1 MILLAELVSSFM
13 NSALVGSL
21 YALIGLGLTL
31 SIRATRIYNWAYGEF
46 VTIGAYVAAVLTTHQ
61 GLGLLASLG
70 CAILAPAGVAI
81 LVDESVFKPL
91 SKRGSGSIQI
101 MLASIAV
108 DIMIRYGIYI
118 YAAIASLLMIEAS
131 FPVWTISSFLGLQ
144 LTSLHLWIIPST
156 LAIVIGLQALLSKTM
171 LGKQF
176 RAMSDNP
183 ELAGVTGIDVTTLR
197 RVGWLMVGAMA
208 GLAGAFWSMYLVLTP
223 EIGSTLM
230 LDAFAAA
237 IVGGRTFYGTVIA
250 GYIIGLAENV
260 GAYLLNQIFGV
271 PTQYKLLIM
280 FSIMIIVLIV
290 RPSGL
295 IRGTLGGV
303 L

>member
-1 MILLAELVSSFM
+1 MIILAELFSSFM
-13 NSALVGSL
+13 NSLLVGSL

-31 SIRATRIYNWAYGEF
+31 SVNATKLYNWAYGEL
-46 VTIGAYVAAVLTTHQ
+46 VTIGAYLAAVLTTYQ
-61 GLGLLASLG
+61 GLGLLESLSI
-70 CAILAPAGVAI
+70 AILAPAGVSVF
-81 LVDESVFKPL
+81 VDESVFKPL
-91 SKRGSGSIQI
+91 QKRGSGGIQI

-108 DIMIRYGIYI
+108 DILIRYGIYI
-118 YAAIASLLMIEAS
+118 YAAIAFLLTLKAS
-131 FPVWTISSFLGLQ
+131 FPVWTISTVLGVQ
-144 LTSLHLWIIPST
+144 ITSLYVWIIPTT
-156 LAIVIGLQALLSKTM
+156 LAIVIGLQGILTKTM

-183 ELAGVTGIDVTTLR
+183 ELARVSGIDVTMLR

-208 GLAGAFWSMYLVLTP
+208 GLAGAFWAMYSVLTP
-223 EIGSTLM
+223 DIGFTLL

-237 IVGGRTFYGTVIA
+237 IVGGLTFYGTVIA
-250 GYIIGLAENV
+250 GYTIGLAENI

-271 PTQYKLLIM
+271 PTQYKLLIT

-295 IRGTLGGV
+295 IRGTVGG

>member
-1 MILLAELVSSFM
+1 MIILSDLFSSFM
-13 NSALVGSL
+13 NSFLVGSL

-31 SIRATRIYNWAYGEF
+31 SVNATKIYNWAYGEF
-46 VTIGAYVAAVLTTHQ
+46 VTIGAYLAAVLTTYQ
-61 GLGLLASLG
+61 GLSLPESLSI
-70 CAILAPAGVAI
+70 AILAPAGVAVF
-81 LVDESVFKPL
+81 VDESVFKPL
-91 SKRGSGSIQI
+91 SKRGSGGIQI

-108 DIMIRYGIYI
+108 DILIRYGIYI
-118 YAAIASLLMIEAS
+118 YAAIAFLLTIKAS
-131 FPVWTISSFLGLQ
+131 FPVWTVSTILGVQ
-144 LTSLHLWIIPST
+144 LTSLYVWIIPTT

-183 ELAGVTGIDVTTLR
+183 ELARVSGIDVTMLR

-208 GLAGAFWSMYLVLTP
+208 GLAGAFWSMYSVLTP
-223 EIGSTLM
+223 DIGFTLL

-237 IVGGRTFYGTVIA
+237 IVGGLTFYGTVIA
-250 GYIIGLAENV
+250 GYIIGMAENV
-260 GAYLLNQIFGV
+260 GAYLLNQTLGV
-271 PTQYKLLIM
+271 PTEYKLLIT

-295 IRGTLGGV
+295 IRGTVGG